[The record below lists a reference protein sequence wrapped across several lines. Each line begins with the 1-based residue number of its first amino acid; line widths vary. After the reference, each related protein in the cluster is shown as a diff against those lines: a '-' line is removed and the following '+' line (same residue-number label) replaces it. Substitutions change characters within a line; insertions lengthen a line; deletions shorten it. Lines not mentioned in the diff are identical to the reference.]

1 MKRLLGKTEAQN
13 LINKTISSEV
23 VPKLVR
29 KIHKQD
35 SDNELTSN
43 TLPFDD
49 VRVTDFCKLLFN
61 DGSIEA
67 FRQFDTYLAEGFT
80 VTDLFLD
87 LVTKS
92 ARKLGKMW
100 ELDDC
105 SFGDVTIGMT
115 VLHQIVRSYTTR
127 LSHELERR
135 YLPGSIFLSPMPGQ
149 NHVFGAFVLEA
160 FLSAAG
166 WDVNSSFSHTK
177 EDFLQEFSTHE
188 YSIIAISVAYD
199 KDIDDCTTL
208 ISNIRNMSLN
218 RRVKVIV
225 GGLPFANNPN
235 LHHQVGAD
243 ATAQN
248 ALQALDVVQT
258 ILDEDLKYV

>member
-1 MKRLLGKTEAQN
+1 LKRLLGKTEAQN

-35 SDNELTSN
+35 SDKITSN
-43 TLPFDD
+43 TSPFDD
-49 VRVTDFCKLLFN
+49 ERVSNFCKLLFN
-61 DGSIEA
+61 DDSTEA
-67 FRQFDTYLAEGFT
+67 FRRFDTYLAEGYT

-87 LVTKS
+87 LVSKS
-92 ARKLGKMW
+92 AIKLGKMW

-127 LSHELERR
+127 LSHELKRK
-135 YLPGSIFLSPMPGQ
+135 YIPGSIFLSPMPGQ
-149 NHVFGAFVLEA
+149 NHVFGAFILEA

-166 WDVNSSFSHTK
+166 WDINSGFSHTK

-188 YSIIAISVAYD
+188 YSIIAISVASD
-199 KDIDDCTTL
+199 QSIDDCTTL

-225 GGLPFANNPN
+225 GGFPFVNNSK
-235 LHHQVGAD
+235 LYKQVGAD
-243 ATAQN
+243 GTAQN
-248 ALQALDVVQT
+248 ALQAIDVVQA
-258 ILDEDLKYV
+258 ILDEESNYV